1 MQNVDMF
8 TVLSLINTVVICYV
22 LVTRVAQDILTRRRL
37 SKLETEHRHL
47 AQDHAFL
54 TMKFKHHT
62 ESAKDCNY
70 RQ

>member
-8 TVLSLINTVVICYV
+8 TILSLINTVVICY
-22 LVTRVAQDILTRRRL
+22 LLITRVAQDILTRRRL

-54 TMKFKHHT
+54 NIRFKHYT
-62 ESAKDCNY
+62 ESKS
-70 RQ
+70 